1 MKLLYFLYQV
11 PVETYEFKTVNILLS
26 TLVVVLIGAIIYLD
40 KQNRQLTKEH
50 KEDLKL
56 FDGENKKL
64 TNELFDI
71 LNKFYLSLEEGKL
84 VDEDTKKK
92 LDRII
97 LLIESLKDK

>member
-1 MKLLYFLYQV
+1 MNLLNILYQV

-26 TLVVVLIGAIIYLD
+26 TLVVILIGAIIYLD
-40 KQNRQLTKEH
+40 KQNRTLTKEH
-50 KEDLKL
+50 KKDLKL

-71 LNKFYLSLEEGKL
+71 LNKFHLSLEEGKL
-84 VDEDTKKK
+84 IDQDAKKK

-97 LLIESLKDK
+97 GLLESLKDK